1 MKWIA
6 GYHAGMRRRLV
17 NILCI
22 LSLLPGVAAIARRA
36 SISPTDVKAA
46 NTVMFDRLWG
56 IACDDEA
63 LWAEVNYPAEEVQP
77 FGILAK
83 PVTYQFAGIGITY
96 ISADQQAD
104 YEFKVPWWVA
114 IVIPLILPA
123 FVGVQRYRHRTK
135 RGHCSKCR
143 YDLMGN
149 TSGLCP
155 ECGTSI
161 PTESQ

>member
-6 GYHAGMRRRLV
+6 GYHAGIRRCLV

-22 LSLLPGVAAIARRA
+22 LSLLVGVAAIMRRA
-36 SISPTDVKAA
+36 SISSTDVKFAG
-46 NTVMFDRLWG
+46 TVMFGRLWG
-56 IACDDEA
+56 IECDDDA
-63 LWAEVNYPAEEVQP
+63 VRVEVNYPPEEIQP
-77 FGILAK
+77 FGILAQ
-83 PVTYQFAGIGITY
+83 PVVHQFAGLGIAY
-96 ISADQQAD
+96 IRVEQQAD
-104 YEFKVPWWVA
+104 YEFRVPWWVA

-143 YDLMGN
+143 YDLTGN